1 MVFEA
6 FCYTIS
12 NYFFDVIPF
21 DSSNSFSQIITLFYL
36 QESIFYETFFTRQ
49 IVINLCKEYTVTYF
63 RILLHTEAS
72 VLGQRYM

>member
-6 FCYTIS
+6 FLLY
-12 NYFFDVIPF
+12 YFKLFFDVIPF